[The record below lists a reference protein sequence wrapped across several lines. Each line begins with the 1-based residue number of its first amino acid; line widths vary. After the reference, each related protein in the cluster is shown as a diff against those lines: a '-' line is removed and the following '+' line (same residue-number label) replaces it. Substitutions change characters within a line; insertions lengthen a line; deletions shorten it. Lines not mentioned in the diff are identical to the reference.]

1 MKSTII
7 FRCEMFCVND
17 MLKIKSVKNYRK
29 SYQCCRLKNG
39 LHRLLPLVIAACFL
53 LFNVQ
58 TGEAQQQKPE
68 ESGLYKFGAGDVLE
82 VLVFGEPEISK
93 TVFVRSDGRISL
105 PLVGEVTAA
114 GMTPEALSAKISE
127 KLLKVIEE
135 PNVTVVLTENNSK
148 VYYVLGQIEQPGQYT
163 MTRAVT
169 ILQAISRAGGFLEWA
184 KKSRIMIVSGPQES
198 GKITYFNYDDFLK
211 GDDIGQN
218 AVIKPEDTIVI
229 P

>member
-1 MKSTII
+1 
-7 FRCEMFCVND
+7 MFCVND
-17 MLKIKSVKNYRK
+17 ILKMKCIKNYTK
-29 SYQCCRLKNG
+29 AYQRCRWEKKLD
-39 LHRLLPLVIAACFL
+39 RLLPLIMTACFL

-58 TGEAQQQKPE
+58 TGETQQQTSE
-68 ESGLYKFGAGDVLE
+68 ESGLYTFGAGDVLE

-93 TVFVRSDGRISL
+93 TVFVRSDGRITL
-105 PLVGEVTAA
+105 PLVGEVMAA
-114 GMTPEALSAKISE
+114 GMTPEALSTKISE
-127 KLLKVIEE
+127 KLLKVVEE
-135 PNVTVVLTENNSK
+135 PNVTVILTENNSK

-163 MTRAVT
+163 ITRPVT
-169 ILQAISRAGGFLEWA
+169 ILQAIAQAGGFLEWA

>member
-1 MKSTII
+1 
-7 FRCEMFCVND
+7 
-17 MLKIKSVKNYRK
+17 MLFLNSESEIKCVKNYRK
-29 SYQCCRLKNG
+29 FYHLCNLKSG
-39 LHRLLPLVIAACFL
+39 LHRLLPLVIVACFL

-58 TGEAQQQKPE
+58 AGEAQEQKPK

-105 PLVGEVTAA
+105 PLVGEVMAA
-114 GMTPEALSAKISE
+114 GMTPEALSTKISE
-127 KLLKVIEE
+127 KLLKVVEE
-135 PNVTVVLTENNSK
+135 PNVTVILTENNSK

-163 MTRAVT
+163 ITRPVT
-169 ILQAISRAGGFLEWA
+169 ILQAIAQAGGFLEWA
-184 KKSRIMIVSGPQES
+184 KKSRIMIISGPHES
-198 GKITYFNYDDFLK
+198 EKITYFNYEDFLK

-218 AVIKPEDTIVI
+218 VLIKPEDTIVI